1 MSPRIDAPAATP
13 KPPRMT
19 FRQQRERTRQI
30 DAIRLQRPLT
40 PAERAEADDLALK
53 LYHRIMRLG

>member
-1 MSPRIDAPAATP
+1 MNLDRSAPAAKP

-40 PAERAEADDLALK
+40 PEERHEADDLALK
-53 LYHRIMRLG
+53 LYHRINRLG

>member
-1 MSPRIDAPAATP
+1 MTLDHQQPIKA

-19 FRQQRERTRQI
+19 FRQQRERTRQL
-30 DAIRLQRPLT
+30 DDIRLQRPLT

-53 LYHRIMRLG
+53 HYHRLNRLS

>member
-1 MSPRIDAPAATP
+1 MTIIDHQPTP
-13 KPPRMT
+13 KAKPPRMT

-40 PAERAEADDLALK
+40 PEKRAEADDLALK
-53 LYHRIMRLG
+53 LYQRLYRS

>member
-1 MSPRIDAPAATP
+1 MSPRIDAPAAKP
-13 KPPRMT
+13 KPPRLS

-40 PAERAEADDLALK
+40 PEERAEADDLALK
-53 LYHRIMRLG
+53 LYHRINRLG

>member
-1 MSPRIDAPAATP
+1 MNLDRSAPAAS
-13 KPPRMT
+13 KPPRMS

-40 PAERAEADDLALK
+40 SEERAEADDLAAK
-53 LYHRIMRLG
+53 LYQRIYRLT

>member
-1 MSPRIDAPAATP
+1 MTLDRHQPSQAQ
-13 KPPRMT
+13 PPRMT
-19 FRQQRERTRQI
+19 FRQQRERTRQL

-53 LYHRIMRLG
+53 LYHRLYRLS